1 MAVSIA
7 IMVDAFREGL
17 NKCTFRARLAVQ
29 FLIQHAVAL
38 LNGIA
43 DGLVGSDTSPER
55 RGARTCGMPAG
66 WGRKR
71 CCSVRPA
78 PRRDPGSRSEVAASR
93 ILLPDLLPRRHRRSD
108 RRTTT
113 ACHVHANG
121 AARLAH
127 RTACDGPA
135 CRTVC
140 SASRKADRRRAEM
153 ARGLETDDPACRLI
167 WASIGR
173 EGEHGYAGAACPG
186 GNKGDGERQPSV
198 PVTFDGRGRHSKVLR
213 PATAHPDLRLVNS
226 GEQHQLACA
235 ITSRDCRSEGMIL
248 DAAVARLPA

>member
-1 MAVSIA
+1 MANKLASRAIRPCALPIAGGLRMAVSIA

-17 NKCTFRARLAVQ
+17 NKCTFRARLAIQ

-93 ILLPDLLPRRHRRSD
+93 ILLPDLLLRRHRRSD
-108 RRTTT
+108 RSERR
-113 ACHVHANG
+113 
-121 AARLAH
+121 RLATFT
-127 RTACDGPA
+127 RTAPRDL
-135 CRTVC
+135 RTGRLATGLLVAPYVLQAGKLIDAVRRWRAVLKQMTLRVV
-140 SASRKADRRRAEM
+140 SFGQALDARASTGMLAQHV
-153 ARGLETDDPACRLI
+153 L
-167 WASIGR
+167 
-173 EGEHGYAGAACPG
+173 AAT
-186 GNKGDGERQPSV
+186 K
-198 PVTFDGRGRHSKVLR
+198 
-213 PATAHPDLRLVNS
+213 ATANASHPFL
-226 GEQHQLACA
+226 
-235 ITSRDCRSEGMIL
+235 
-248 DAAVARLPA
+248 